1 MRYLRDTNIVSYCLR
16 RASPAR
22 NCALGKQAWRLKTDA
37 EL

>member
-1 MRYLRDTNIVSYCLR
+1 MRYLLDTNTVSYYLR
-16 RASPAR
+16 RASPTR